1 MRTLWRWALVL
12 VYGTVAGAL
21 AIFVLTVGHFVVF
34 GRVLTN
40 FPFFKCPGNLLIF
53 FSLQDLNL
61 YEAPLSNFCICFCH
75 VTSPHRRRIDLEDKA
90 KVVAYA

>member
-40 FPFFKCPGNLLIF
+40 FPFCKCPGNFKF
-53 FSLQDLNL
+53 FF
-61 YEAPLSNFCICFCH
+61 PC
-75 VTSPHRRRIDLEDKA
+75 RI
-90 KVVAYA
+90 